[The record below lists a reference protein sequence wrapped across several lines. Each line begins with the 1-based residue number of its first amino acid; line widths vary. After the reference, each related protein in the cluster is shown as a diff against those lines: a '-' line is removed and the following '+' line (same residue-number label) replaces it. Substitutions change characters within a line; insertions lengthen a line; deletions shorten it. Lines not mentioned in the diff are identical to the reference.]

1 MAAIDISTLVILTKM
16 SLRMGNPVF
25 CLVFL
30 YVIFMFVS
38 RQPGCHALKLFMLLF

>member
-30 YVIFMFVS
+30 RLDYIVVITMTGAIMS
-38 RQPGCHALKLFMLLF
+38 HAPDYG